1 MDVGMILKDVNNFV
15 WGPVMLA
22 FLVGTGIFL
31 TIRLKFLPWRNLHYS
46 IMMIFRNGKHA
57 GDISPFQSLM
67 TALAATVGTGNIVGV
82 ATAMVLGGPG
92 ALVWMWISACF
103 GLSTKYGE
111 SVLAVKYRETNS
123 VGEMCGGPMYAMK
136 NGIKNKI
143 CGHTLAWL
151 FAFFAVCASFGI
163 GNMTQAN
170 SISAALFTSYAI
182 PTYLVGAVITVLSL
196 AIFLRGI
203 KGIGRVSSVVV
214 PFMAAFYFAA
224 SIIVIVANWAAVP
237 AGVAEMFRMAFSF
250 DSVAGGI
257 GGTVV
262 ASTLQ
267 AMRWGV
273 ARGVFSNEAGLGSA
287 PIAAAAARTDHPS
300 RQGYINMT
308 GTFFDT
314 MIICMLTGL
323 VIASSGTL
331 GTIDPSTGKLVT
343 GAQLTILAF
352 SSVFG
357 EYGKL
362 IVSVALALFAFS
374 TILGW
379 EYYGEKALEY
389 LIKARAV
396 IVGYRIIFSLITF
409 VGATTT
415 LDMVWNFSD
424 TMNGL
429 MIIPNLI
436 CLIWLNK
443 DIAKECFEFQEKVV
457 VREKQGEEVDYEEIT
472 AH

>member
-1 MDVGMILKDVNNFV
+1 
-15 WGPVMLA
+15 
-22 FLVGTGIFL
+22 
-31 TIRLKFLPWRNLHYS
+31 
-46 IMMIFRNGKHA
+46 
-57 GDISPFQSLM
+57 
-67 TALAATVGTGNIVGV
+67 
-82 ATAMVLGGPG
+82 
-92 ALVWMWISACF
+92 
-103 GLSTKYGE
+103 
-111 SVLAVKYRETNS
+111 
-123 VGEMCGGPMYAMK
+123 
-136 NGIKNKI
+136 
-143 CGHTLAWL
+143 
-151 FAFFAVCASFGI
+151 
-163 GNMTQAN
+163 
-170 SISAALFTSYAI
+170 
-182 PTYLVGAVITVLSL
+182 
-196 AIFLRGI
+196 
-203 KGIGRVSSVVV
+203 
-214 PFMAAFYFAA
+214 
-224 SIIVIVANWAAVP
+224 
-237 AGVAEMFRMAFSF
+237 
-250 DSVAGGI
+250 
-257 GGTVV
+257 
-262 ASTLQ
+262 
-267 AMRWGV
+267 
-273 ARGVFSNEAGLGSA
+273 
-287 PIAAAAARTDHPS
+287 
-300 RQGYINMT
+300 MT

-331 GTIDPSTGKLVT
+331 GNIDPSTGKLVT

-362 IVSVALALFAFS
+362 IVSIALSLFAFS

-389 LIKARAV
+389 LIRARTV
-396 IVGYRIIFSLITF
+396 IVGYRVIFSLITF

-457 VREKQGEEVDYEEIT
+457 VREKKGEEVDYEEIT

>member
-1 MDVGMILKDVNNFV
+1 
-15 WGPVMLA
+15 
-22 FLVGTGIFL
+22 
-31 TIRLKFLPWRNLHYS
+31 
-46 IMMIFRNGKHA
+46 
-57 GDISPFQSLM
+57 
-67 TALAATVGTGNIVGV
+67 
-82 ATAMVLGGPG
+82 
-92 ALVWMWISACF
+92 
-103 GLSTKYGE
+103 
-111 SVLAVKYRETNS
+111 
-123 VGEMCGGPMYAMK
+123 
-136 NGIKNKI
+136 
-143 CGHTLAWL
+143 
-151 FAFFAVCASFGI
+151 
-163 GNMTQAN
+163 
-170 SISAALFTSYAI
+170 
-182 PTYLVGAVITVLSL
+182 
-196 AIFLRGI
+196 
-203 KGIGRVSSVVV
+203 
-214 PFMAAFYFAA
+214 
-224 SIIVIVANWAAVP
+224 
-237 AGVAEMFRMAFSF
+237 MFRMAFSF

-323 VIASSGTL
+323 VIASS